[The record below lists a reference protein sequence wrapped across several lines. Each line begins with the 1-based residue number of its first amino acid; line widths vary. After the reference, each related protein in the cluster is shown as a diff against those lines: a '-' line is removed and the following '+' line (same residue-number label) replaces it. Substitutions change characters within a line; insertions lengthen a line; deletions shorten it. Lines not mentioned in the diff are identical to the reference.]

1 MKKFYSFFL
10 VAVCLFATSFAY
22 AATRT
27 VYFQD
32 NNNWANQNGGIYI
45 YLKSSSD
52 ATYENAQEPG
62 VAVTENVA
70 TNLYKFTIE
79 DDTFDKLKFSN
90 NGNWPT
96 GELEIKDNGVYK
108 SDGYYTKFVPV
119 CFDNFKS
126 DWANVTIHHWENKVA
141 PLQLETKGNVYSW
154 LVAEEADF
162 LFYTG
167 KWEDGQ
173 QTGNLKE
180 ANRIYYYDKTVGG
193 KTQIVS
199 FPLNLYAMGNVYV
212 SGTYTF
218 GNDGNTTEELS
229 FWNPADGSM
238 RFDYLGSGIYS
249 IKNIEMYPR
258 EDQKVTN
265 GYKSGYAKMRFHT
278 ALGDWN
284 SLGDTYEPADDWKFD
299 VLASGKTKTVKLKY
313 VAGNTDNGFFIYST
327 FDASNSR
334 YYTYDMNVNLV
345 DMTLKFDGTTGVE
358 SISIEDSTAP
368 VEYFNLQGVRVENP
382 ENGLYIVRQG
392 NKVSKQL
399 IR

>member
-32 NNNWANQNGGIYI
+32 NYSWANNGGIYI

-52 ATYENAQEPG
+52 ATHKNAQEPG

-90 NGNWPT
+90 NGNNPT
-96 GELEIKDNGVYK
+96 GELDIVDNGVYK

-126 DWANVTIHHWENKVA
+126 DWANVIIHYWDNKVN
-141 PLQLETKGNVYSW
+141 PLQLETKGSVYSW
-154 LVAEEADF
+154 LVSEGTKF
-162 LFYTG
+162 LFYPGQYVNDIQT
-167 KWEDGQ
+167 EDL
-173 QTGNLKE
+173 TE
-180 ANRIYYYDKTVGG
+180 ANRIYYYDKSVSG
-193 KTQIVS
+193 KQKVS
-199 FPLNLYAMGNVYV
+199 YPLNLYAMGNVYV

-218 GNDGNTTEELS
+218 DNDGNTTEKLS

-249 IKNIEMYPR
+249 IKNIEMYPF
-258 EDQKVTN
+258 EDPTVTN

-278 ALGDWN
+278 ALGDWK

-299 VLASGKTKTVKLKY
+299 VLASGKTKTVNLKY
-313 VAGNTDNGFFIYST
+313 AAGNTDNGFFIYST

-358 SISIEDSTAP
+358 SISVEDSTAP

>member
-32 NNNWANQNGGIYI
+32 NYSWANNGGIYI

-52 ATYENAQEPG
+52 ATHENAQEPG

-96 GELEIKDNGVYK
+96 GELDIVDNGVYK

-126 DWANVTIHHWENKVA
+126 DWENVKIHNWGQNVVG

-154 LVAEEADF
+154 LVSEGTKF
-162 LFYTG
+162 IFYTG
-167 KWEDGQ
+167 DWAA
-173 QTGNLKE
+173 QTGDLTDYNQ
-180 ANRIYYYDKTVGG
+180 IYYYGG
-193 KTQIVS
+193 S
-199 FPLNLYAMGNVYV
+199 FPCDVYALGKIGLEGA
-212 SGTYTF
+212 SEAT
-218 GNDGNTTEELS
+218 S
-229 FWNPADGSM
+229 WNPDNGDFKLS
-238 RFDYLGSGIYS
+238 YLGKGVYEINNIQMFEDGKDGETSYS
-249 IKNIEMYPR
+249 KF
-258 EDQKVTN
+258 
-265 GYKSGYAKMRFHT
+265 RFHT
-278 ALGDWN
+278 ALNSDWN
-284 SLGDTYEPADDWKFD
+284 NSGTHYRPTEDKILNIGTGTSTTGVTTDGTGDKSWKVVTALAKNSVTGFNTYYVYDLKLDLFNNELTID
-299 VLASGKTKTVKLKY
+299 GTKH
-313 VAGNTDNGFFIYST
+313 
-327 FDASNSR
+327 
-334 YYTYDMNVNLV
+334 
-345 DMTLKFDGTTGVE
+345 TTGVE
-358 SISIEDSTAP
+358 SISVEDSTAP